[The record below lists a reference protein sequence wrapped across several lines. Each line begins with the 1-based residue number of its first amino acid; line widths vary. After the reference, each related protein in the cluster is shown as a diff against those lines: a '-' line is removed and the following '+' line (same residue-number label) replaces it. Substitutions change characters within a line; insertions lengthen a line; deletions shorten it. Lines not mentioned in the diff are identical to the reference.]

1 MYADTLL
8 RMYSTIFAA
17 VSTDGHIADVDNQQK
32 WVPANDAVFLG
43 NMLKNYDV
51 LVMGRKTF
59 EHNTTKFT
67 APGKIRIVLTTKPK
81 FYAKKYPTAEVVFV
95 NQNLAGVLATYAS
108 KNVAIL
114 GGTQIYTEAL
124 LQGLCSDA
132 YITNVPTIL
141 GSGIPFTNPANIMQK
156 FYILQPKT
164 GMPKQVKYFIK
175 LA

>member
-1 MYADTLL
+1 MYVGTLL
-8 RMYSTIFAA
+8 RMYSTIFAV
-17 VSTDGHIADVDNQQK
+17 VSTDGHIADVNNQQK
-32 WVPANDAVFLG
+32 WVPADDAVFLG
-43 NMLKNYDV
+43 KMLKNYDV

-59 EHNTTKFT
+59 EHNISKFT

-114 GGTQIYTEAL
+114 GGTQIYTDAL
-124 LQGLCSDA
+124 LQSLCSDA

-141 GSGIPFTNPANIMQK
+141 GSGVPFTNPTGL
-156 FYILQPKT
+156 LQINHTAKPINNL
-164 GMPKQVKYFIK
+164 PQHVKYYVK
-175 LA
+175 N